1 MIFRET
7 KLKGA
12 YLIELEPHHD
22 ERGFFARSFCQ
33 EEFASRGLNPHVAQS
48 SVSFN
53 PRRGT
58 LRGMHYQASP
68 HEETK
73 LIRCTRGA
81 IFDVIIDLRRDS
93 HTFKQYFAVE
103 LTAANRTML
112 YVPMGCAHGFQTL
125 ADDTEVF
132 YQISTPYHQPSGRGV
147 RWDDPAF
154 AIKWPEVES
163 RIISARDRNYKLFGE

>member
-1 MIFRET
+1 
-7 KLKGA
+7 
-12 YLIELEPHHD
+12 
-22 ERGFFARSFCQ
+22 
-33 EEFASRGLNPHVAQS
+33 
-48 SVSFN
+48 
-53 PRRGT
+53 
-58 LRGMHYQASP
+58 MHYQASP